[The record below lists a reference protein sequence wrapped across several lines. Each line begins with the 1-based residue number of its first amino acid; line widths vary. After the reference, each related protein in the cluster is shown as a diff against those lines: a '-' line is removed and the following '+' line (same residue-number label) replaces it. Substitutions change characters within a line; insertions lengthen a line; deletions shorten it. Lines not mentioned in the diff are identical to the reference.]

1 MDSFLKQVSVLVLL
15 LLVTPSALA
24 QTKVGFYS
32 TSCPKAET
40 IVSDTVKKHVKA
52 NTAVAPGLLRM
63 IFHDCFVHGC
73 DASILIDGSDA
84 EKTATP
90 NLLLRGY
97 DVIEDAKTQL
107 EAACPGV
114 VSCSDI
120 LALAGRDSTVAVGG
134 LTYKVPTGRRDGRV
148 SLASDTANLPSFRD
162 SVDVQK
168 KKFSDVGL
176 SAQDLV
182 TLVGG
187 HTIGTVACQ
196 FVSYRLYNF
205 TSSGGPDPTIDS
217 QFLSTLQSL
226 CPQGGDG
233 NKRIALDYGSG
244 DDFDNSFFKNVQ
256 NNRGILESDQSLW
269 QDNTTQTYVKRYIGI
284 RGLAGLTLN
293 VEFAKSMIKM
303 TNVGVKTGTDGEIRK
318 VCSKIN

>member
-1 MDSFLKQVSVLVLL
+1 MDSYFNNVSLLLLL
-15 LLVTPSALA
+15 LLVTPLALA

-32 TSCPKAET
+32 SSCPKAES
-40 IVSDTVKKHVKA
+40 IVTDTVKKHVKS

-73 DASILIDGSDA
+73 DASILIDGSDT
-84 EKTATP
+84 EKTAVP

-114 VSCSDI
+114 VSCADI

-134 LTYKVPTGRRDGRV
+134 LTYKVPTGRRDGLV
-148 SLASDTANLPSFRD
+148 SLASDTANLPRFTD
-162 SVDVQK
+162 SVSVQK
-168 KKFSDVGL
+168 QKFSDVGL

-196 FVSYRLYNF
+196 FVSYRLYNY
-205 TSSGGPDPTIDS
+205 TGAGDVDPSIDS
-217 QFLSTLQSL
+217 AFVSTLKSL
-226 CPQGGDG
+226 CPQNGDG

-244 DDFDNSFFKNVQ
+244 DNFDNSFFKNVQ
-256 NNRGILESDQSLW
+256 NNRGIMESDQSLW
-269 QDNTTQTYVKRYIGI
+269 QDSTTKNFVRRFIGI

-293 VEFAKSMIKM
+293 VEFGKAMIKM
-303 TNVGVKTGTDGEIRK
+303 TNIGVKTGTDGEIRK

>member
-1 MDSFLKQVSVLVLL
+1 MDSYLNKVSLLVLL
-15 LLVTPSALA
+15 LLVAPLALA
-24 QTKVGFYS
+24 QTRVGFYS
-32 TSCPKAET
+32 TSCPKAES
-40 IVSDTVKKHVKA
+40 IVTATVNKHVKA

-73 DASILIDGSDA
+73 DASILIDGSNA
-84 EKTATP
+84 EKTAPP

-97 DVIEDAKTQL
+97 EVIDDAKTQL

-114 VSCSDI
+114 VSCADI

-134 LTYKVPTGRRDGRV
+134 LTYRVPTGRRDGRV
-148 SLASDTANLPSFRD
+148 SLASDTANLPSFTD
-162 SVDVQK
+162 SVTVQK
-168 KKFSDVGL
+168 KKFADVGL

-205 TSSGGPDPTIDS
+205 TNSGGADPTIDPA
-217 QFLSTLQSL
+217 FLPTLQSL
-226 CPQGGDG
+226 CPQNGDG

-244 DDFDNSFFKNVQ
+244 DKFDHSFFKNVQ

-269 QDNTTQTYVKRYIGI
+269 QDSTTKNFVQRFIGI

-293 VEFAKSMIKM
+293 VEFGKAMIRM

-318 VCSKIN
+318 VCSAVN

>member
-1 MDSFLKQVSVLVLL
+1 MDSFLNQLSVLVLL

-120 LALAGRDSTVAVGG
+120 LALAGRDSTVAVC
-134 LTYKVPTGRRDGRV
+134 Y
-148 SLASDTANLPSFRD
+148 SLAVVPKFNLQTATSAFCKNCLQFSKSKYSF
-162 SVDVQK
+162 S
-168 KKFSDVGL
+168 
-176 SAQDLV
+176 
-182 TLVGG
+182 
-187 HTIGTVACQ
+187 
-196 FVSYRLYNF
+196 
-205 TSSGGPDPTIDS
+205 
-217 QFLSTLQSL
+217 
-226 CPQGGDG
+226 
-233 NKRIALDYGSG
+233 
-244 DDFDNSFFKNVQ
+244 
-256 NNRGILESDQSLW
+256 E
-269 QDNTTQTYVKRYIGI
+269 
-284 RGLAGLTLN
+284 
-293 VEFAKSMIKM
+293 
-303 TNVGVKTGTDGEIRK
+303 
-318 VCSKIN
+318 

>member
-217 QFLSTLQSL
+217 TFLSTLQSL

>member
-1 MDSFLKQVSVLVLL
+1 MDSFLNQLSVLVLL

-217 QFLSTLQSL
+217 TFLSTLQSL

-244 DDFDNSFFKNVQ
+244 NNFDNSFFKNVQ

-269 QDNTTQTYVKRYIGI
+269 QDSTTQNYVKRYIGI

-293 VEFAKSMIKM
+293 VEFAKAMIKM
-303 TNVGVKTGTDGEIRK
+303 TNIGVKTGTDGEIRK